1 MPEIVANTKEE
12 VQTLLNVLGQDLKD
26 TVRRIEDGPKLTK
39 DHYGEYMSF
48 LSNFEGNTYICTM
61 ALALVEAGRVIGKD
75 NRDGVRSALQI
86 MRVSPD

>member
-12 VQTLLNVLGQDLKD
+12 VQTLLNVLAQDLKD
-26 TVRRIEDGPKLTK
+26 KVRRIEDGPKLTK

-75 NRDGVRSALQI
+75 NRDGVRSAI
-86 MRVSPD
+86 RVMGISPN